1 MRIELIRENEDGSA
15 DFSLLDMT
23 ADEITAF
30 VRLGMVKA
38 LEEAIEDAKKYD
50 PNLVAEV
57 KEPVAWVLPTGELVV
72 RPDFGGKIYYSEQS
86 VYNHAP
92 TSQNLV
98 APEPVVKQ
106 WVGLTEEEVFD
117 LKMSVDYHEEEPL
130 VLKVEEYLRKKNT

>member
-1 MRIELIRENEDGSA
+1 MKIEQFRENEDGSA
-15 DFSLLDMT
+15 DFSISDMT
-23 ADEITAF
+23 EEEVMSF
-30 VRLGMVKA
+30 VRLGLVKA

-92 TSQNLV
+92 
-98 APEPVVKQ
+98 PPKQ
-106 WVGLTEEEVFD
+106 KEV
-117 LKMSVDYHEEEPL
+117 
-130 VLKVEEYLRKKNT
+130 